1 MKNSIFLM
9 TKTPIHGLI
18 KTRLAKII
26 GNSSSKKFTLININN
41 VNKIFIN
48 KKNFNFFIYTTPKK
62 KFRSF
67 SFNFSK
73 NILIQKGKDLGKK
86 IWYLNSIIKNNF
98 VIIGSDIPNI
108 NFKHLLHAFELL
120 RSNDIVIGP
129 SFDKGFWLI
138 GFTKKKAIN
147 YPFKGVRWGTKHVL
161 EDLTNNFKKSNLK
174 ISFCEKLRDIDIFDD
189 YCDYKGRFNNH

>member
-26 GNSSSKKFTLININN
+26 GNSKAKKFTLTNINN
-41 VNKIFIN
+41 VNKILIN
-48 KKNFNFFIYTTPKK
+48 KKNFNFFLYTTPQK

-73 NILIQKGKDLGKK
+73 NILTQKGKDLGKK

-98 VIIGSDIPNI
+98 LIIGSDIPDI
-108 NFKHLLHAFELL
+108 NFKHLLYAFELL
-120 RSNDIVIGP
+120 RSNDVVIGP

-138 GFTKKKAIN
+138 GFAKKKAIN
-147 YPFKGVRWGTKHVL
+147 FPFKGLRWGTEHVL
-161 EDLTNNFKKSNLK
+161 EDLINNIKKSNLK

-189 YCDYKGRFNNH
+189 YCDYKDRFYNH

>member
-9 TKTPIHGLI
+9 TKTPIHGLV

-26 GNSSSKKFTLININN
+26 GNSSAKKFTLKNINN
-41 VNKIFIN
+41 VSKILIN
-48 KKNFNFFIYTTPKK
+48 KKNFNFFIYSTPKK

-73 NILIQKGKDLGKK
+73 NILTQKGKDLGKK
-86 IWYLNSIIKNNF
+86 IWYLNSIIKYNF
-98 VIIGSDIPNI
+98 VIIGSDIPDI
-108 NFKHLLHAFELL
+108 NFKHLSYAFELL
-120 RSNDIVIGP
+120 RSNDVVIGP

-138 GFTKKKAIN
+138 GFAKKKAIN
-147 YPFKGVRWGTKHVL
+147 YPFKELRWGTKHVL
-161 EDLTNNFKKSNLK
+161 KDLINNLKKSNLK

-189 YCDYKGRFNNH
+189 YCDYKDRFKNH

>member
-26 GNSSSKKFTLININN
+26 GNSGAKKFTLININN
-41 VNKIFIN
+41 VNKILIN
-48 KKNFNFFIYTTPKK
+48 KKNFDFFIYTTPKK

-73 NILIQKGKDLGKK
+73 NILTQKGKDLGKK

-98 VIIGSDIPNI
+98 VVVGSDIPDI
-108 NFKHLLHAFELL
+108 NFKHLLNAFELL

-147 YPFKGVRWGTKHVL
+147 YPFKEVRWGTKHVL

-189 YCDYKGRFNNH
+189 YCDYKRRFKIH

>member
-26 GNSSSKKFTLININN
+26 GNSSAKKFTLININN
-41 VNKIFIN
+41 VHKLLMN
-48 KKNFNFFIYTTPKK
+48 KKNFNFFLYITPQK

-67 SFNFSK
+67 SFNYSK
-73 NILIQKGKDLGKK
+73 NILTQRGEDLGKK
-86 IWYLNSIIKNNF
+86 IWYLNSIIQNNF
-98 VIIGSDIPNI
+98 VIIGSDIPDI
-108 NFKHLLHAFELL
+108 SFKHLLYAFELL

-138 GFTKKKAIN
+138 GFAKKKVIN
-147 YPFKGVRWGTKHVL
+147 YL
-161 EDLTNNFKKSNLK
+161 SILIN
-174 ISFCEKLRDIDIFDD
+174 
-189 YCDYKGRFNNH
+189 

>member
-26 GNSSSKKFTLININN
+26 GNSGAKKFTLININN
-41 VNKIFIN
+41 VNKILIN
-48 KKNFNFFIYTTPKK
+48 KKNFDFFIYTTPKK

-67 SFNFSK
+67 SF
-73 NILIQKGKDLGKK
+73 
-86 IWYLNSIIKNNF
+86 NF

-147 YPFKGVRWGTKHVL
+147 YPFKEVRWGTKHVL

-174 ISFCEKLRDIDIFDD
+174 ISFCEK
-189 YCDYKGRFNNH
+189 